1 MVEYNLFRKK
11 ENAEKK
17 AKEIG
22 CEGAHK
28 HDGAFMPCK
37 THKEWESL
45 NKDSKPAGEIEELID
60 YDGTILNSKI
70 PILDPHLHPKKT
82 TDQTVAATRI
92 TQDPL
97 LRGFRVYYGESEI
110 KEVDMSDAF
119 GYEETQDMDAEE
131 TIKFLEKEFGMAPED
146 AYSRAEEMGK
156 NPQRDKNSEYKNNK
170 NFVGRP
176 ILKEKEVKIEEDLL
190 TPKKVQSDVMN
201 KEQKVSS
208 ILLRNAKLVKK
219 LAEKEGISLK
229 ELFKMVQS
237 E

>member
-11 ENAEKK
+11 ENAEKR
-17 AKEIG
+17 AIEIG
-22 CEGAHK
+22 CKGSHK
-28 HDGAFMPCK
+28 HGEAFMPCS
-37 THKEWESL
+37 THKEWE
-45 NKDSKPAGEIEELID
+45 NIMGDTQKGEIEELID
-60 YDGTILNSKI
+60 YDGTMLNSKI
-70 PILDPHLHPKKT
+70 PILDPALHPKKT

-97 LRGFRVYYGESEI
+97 LRGFRVYYGESEL

-131 TIKFLEKEFGMAPED
+131 TIKFLEKEFGMEPEV
-146 AYSRAEEMGK
+146 AHSRAEEMGK
-156 NPQRDKNSEYKNNK
+156 SPERDKKSEFKDDK

-176 ILKEKEVKIEEDLL
+176 ILKEKEIKIEEDIL
-190 TPKKVQSDVMN
+190 TQKGNQSDILN
-201 KEQKVSS
+201 NQEASS

-219 LAEKEGISLK
+219 LAEKEGISLNQ
-229 ELFKMVQS
+229 LFKMIKS